1 MANSNLV
8 RKQYHERLVLDVMEV
23 QDSRGTFA
31 EDVARGL
38 AASPK
43 SLPPKYFYDEQ
54 GSLLFEQITELE
66 EYYLTRT
73 EAGMLAAHGHD
84 MLAAA
89 GDPLTLV
96 ELGSGSSSK
105 TRLLLDILAK
115 RQARVDYVPIDISPT
130 VVTEFGEQLLNDYP
144 SLHIRG
150 LICDYHQA
158 MGELK
163 SESHGRRL
171 FLFLGSSM
179 GNYTPQQA
187 VRLLRVV
194 REAMGPQDRLLLGL
208 DLKKEAAV
216 LRRAYD
222 DAKGVTAAFNLNLLA
237 RINRELGGRF
247 ELERFRHKAFYNE
260 EQGRVEMHLESL
272 VSQLVP
278 VNGLQRSFSFKN
290 GETIHTENSYK
301 FDRQGLQEILEPCAL
316 AIQRQWL
323 DHRRW
328 FSLNLIEPV

>member
-163 SESHGRRL
+163 SESHGHRL

>member
-208 DLKKEAAV
+208 DLKKDAAV

>member
-1 MANSNLV
+1 MAKSNLV
-8 RKQYHERLVLDVMEV
+8 RKQFHERLVLDVMEV

-38 AASPK
+38 SASPK

-105 TRLLLDILAK
+105 TRLLLDILAE
-115 RQARVDYVPIDISPT
+115 QHARVDYVPIDISPT

-158 MGELK
+158 LGELK
-163 SESHGRRL
+163 AESHGRRL
-171 FLFLGSSM
+171 FSLPGLQHGQLHTAAGRAIAARGQGGHGAAGPAAAGPGSEE
-179 GNYTPQQA
+179 G
-187 VRLLRVV
+187 
-194 REAMGPQDRLLLGL
+194 GGL
-208 DLKKEAAV
+208 VAPG
-216 LRRAYD
+216 LRRRQGRD
-222 DAKGVTAAFNLNLLA
+222 
-237 RINRELGGRF
+237 GRF
-247 ELERFRHKAFYNE
+247 
-260 EQGRVEMHLESL
+260 QS
-272 VSQLVP
+272 
-278 VNGLQRSFSFKN
+278 
-290 GETIHTENSYK
+290 
-301 FDRQGLQEILEPCAL
+301 EPAG
-316 AIQRQWL
+316 AHQ
-323 DHRRW
+323 
-328 FSLNLIEPV
+328 P

>member
-8 RKQYHERLVLDVMEV
+8 RKQLHERLVLDVMEV

-115 RQARVDYVPIDISPT
+115 RQARVDYIPIDISPT

-208 DLKKEAAV
+208 DLKKDAAV

>member
-1 MANSNLV
+1 MAKSNLV
-8 RKQYHERLVLDVMEV
+8 RKQLHERLVLDVMEV

-208 DLKKEAAV
+208 DLKKDAAV

>member
-1 MANSNLV
+1 MAKSNLV
-8 RKQYHERLVLDVMEV
+8 RKQFHERLVLDVMEV

-54 GSLLFEQITELE
+54 GSSLFEQITELE

-115 RQARVDYVPIDISPT
+115 RQARVDYIPIDISPT

-301 FDRQGLQEILEPCAL
+301 FDRQGLQEILEPGAL

>member
-73 EAGMLAAHGHD
+73 EAGILAAHGHD

-208 DLKKEAAV
+208 DLKKDAAV

>member
-130 VVTEFGEQLLNDYP
+130 VVTEFGEQLLNDDP

-208 DLKKEAAV
+208 DLKKDAAV

-260 EQGRVEMHLESL
+260 EEGRVEMHLESL

-301 FDRQGLQEILEPCAL
+301 FDRQGLREILEPCAL